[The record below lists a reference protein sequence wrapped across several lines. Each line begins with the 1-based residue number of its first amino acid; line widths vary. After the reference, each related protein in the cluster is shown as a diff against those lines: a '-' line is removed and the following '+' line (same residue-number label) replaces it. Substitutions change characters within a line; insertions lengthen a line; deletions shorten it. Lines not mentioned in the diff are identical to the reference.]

1 MTFREIIDSI
11 EKLSIEDR
19 DKLFELVIKRR
30 AEALA
35 MAQQVSEMTA
45 RMKARGESFGNARQN
60 LLDDD
65 FL

>member
-11 EKLSIEDR
+11 EKLSIEDQ